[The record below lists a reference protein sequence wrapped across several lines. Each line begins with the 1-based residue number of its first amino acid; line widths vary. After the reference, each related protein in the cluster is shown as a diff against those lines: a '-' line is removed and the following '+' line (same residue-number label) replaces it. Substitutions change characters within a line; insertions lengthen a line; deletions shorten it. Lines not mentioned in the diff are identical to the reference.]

1 MNFRLVDAGWDKVLD
16 DALRAD
22 SSRVRI
28 VCPFIKRR
36 TAERLLKRGK
46 PKALQVITRFNL
58 DEFCEGVSDIAALR
72 LLLENGAQI
81 RGVRNLHA
89 KLYLFGASR
98 IPFGRFAVATAVG
111 MVPGTILYAVL
122 GSLAKDLAEVV
133 AAGAW
138 TGPMLAYVAAGAA
151 ITIGLLVYLALLV
164 RRQLAAVTRK
174 SEPPGT
180 SAP

>member
-1 MNFRLVDAGWDKVLD
+1 MPAVSAG
-16 DALRAD
+16 ALLGSVATFFVGRALGRAWVERRAAG
-22 SSRVRI
+22 SR
-28 VCPFIKRR
+28 
-36 TAERLLKRGK
+36 
-46 PKALQVITRFNL
+46 
-58 DEFCEGVSDIAALR
+58 IAALDGAMGEGGFRIVALVR
-72 LLLENGAQI
+72 LSPLLPCSMAS
-81 RGVRNLHA
+81 
-89 KLYLFGASR
+89 YLFGASR